1 MSISAKELA
10 KKLNVSAAAVSMALN
25 GKPGVSTETRKRI
38 IEEAHNHAYD
48 FTKIKQ
54 SNCNVGT
61 VNFVIYRKHGTVV
74 NDSPFFKVL
83 FDCVADYCKDIDCK
97 LSICHIFENED
108 VLEQLN
114 SSLSSDCIGIVL
126 LGTEMQKEDFFPFSY
141 VNYPIVLLDTYF
153 NSIKMDCVLMN
164 NLESTYLATNL
175 LIKKYHTQPGYL
187 HSSYSI
193 YNFEERGDGYYKAI
207 RGAGMSVSNSIIHY
221 VAPSVEGAYADI
233 KASIEKGSTL
243 ARCYFADNDLI
254 AIGAMKAFKEAGY
267 KIPEDIAIIG
277 FDNLPI
283 CTYFEPSLST
293 INVPIKYMAQTAID
307 RLLYVC
313 KSKKYNPVKIE
324 VATNLISRA
333 SS

>member
-1 MSISAKELA
+1 MSITAKELA
-10 KKLNVSAAAVSMALN
+10 QKLNVSAAAVSMALN
-25 GKPGVSTETRKRI
+25 GKPGVSTETRKKI
-38 IEEAHNHAYD
+38 IEAAHNHSYD
-48 FTKIKQ
+48 FTKIKE
-54 SNCNVGT
+54 SNSNVGT
-61 VNFVIYRKHGTVV
+61 INFIIYRKHGTVV
-74 NDSPFFKVL
+74 NDSPFFKFL

-97 LSICHIFENED
+97 LSINHLFDNGD
-108 VLEQLN
+108 VLEQLKLTLTN
-114 SSLSSDCIGIVL
+114 DCIGIIL

-153 NSIKMDCVLMN
+153 NSTKMDCILMN
-164 NLESTYLATNL
+164 NLESVYHATNL
-175 LIKKYHTQPGYL
+175 LIKKYQTQPGYI

-193 YNFEERGDGYYKAI
+193 YNFEERADGYYKAI
-207 RGAGMSVSNSIIHY
+207 HSAGMSINNSIIHN

-233 KASIEKGSTL
+233 KTSMKNGVSL

-267 KIPEDIAIIG
+267 RIPEDIAIIG

-293 INVPIKYMAQTAID
+293 INVPIKYMAQMAVD

-313 KSKKYNPVKIE
+313 KTKKYNPVKIE

-333 SS
+333 ST